1 VLPSPLSFLFL
12 SVMMARI
19 ITIAII
25 NIIIRVAPRMPAM
38 RLMEGLVGISITG
51 SVTSLWSVTVLEGE
65 EEVLGSSVS
74 PAE

>member
-1 VLPSPLSFLFL
+1 
-12 SVMMARI
+12 MMARI

-25 NIIIRVAPRMPAM
+25 NIIIRAVPRMPAM

-51 SVTSLWSVTVLEGE
+51 SVTGLGSVIVLKGE

-74 PAE
+74 PAEVVVTITVSC